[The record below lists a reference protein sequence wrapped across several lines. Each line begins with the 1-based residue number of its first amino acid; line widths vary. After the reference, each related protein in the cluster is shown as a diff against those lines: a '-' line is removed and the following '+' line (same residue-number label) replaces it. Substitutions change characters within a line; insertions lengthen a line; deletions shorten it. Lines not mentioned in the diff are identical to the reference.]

1 MAHPQSAPFLGPQGD
16 ASPVE
21 GPEHDFPPPPPAHRV
36 PVGAHADS
44 QHYPPQRPSFQ
55 NDPNVYSDLST
66 PGSEGRDAPLGV
78 PSRSPNGTPFSNEYP
93 YDAGV
98 PPRSMYSNRSF
109 GSQAPLAGAGMY
121 SSNHS
126 LPTMNSHGSPFS
138 DNPYNRYS
146 TAPMSNAH
154 TMGAINPNEVADDD
168 DWGMGPETTQNK
180 RRSFV
185 PGFGASRD
193 GSRNGSPG
201 SSIASGVAGAGAG
214 AAVGAGAA
222 AGVLAADGSGKYNA
236 VANAASANESGSNL
250 GGHSDFLAEK
260 SEWLR
265 RDHAKRKKRM
275 WIAMAIIAVIL
286 LGAIL
291 GGVLG
296 ALLKDSGGHSN
307 SNNGVSAGDVATDN
321 KDDLNKDSS
330 EIKAL
335 MNNANLHK
343 VFPGMDYTPLNSQMP
358 ACDKVPPSQNNI
370 TRDVAVMSQLTNSI
384 RLYGTDCNQTQ
395 MVIHAIERLEL
406 TDMKIWLGV
415 WLDDNNSTNKRQ
427 IAQTWDILDQYG
439 CDHFRGIIIGN
450 EVLYR
455 KDLTA
460 TELIDQI
467 TVFRK
472 NITNHKCDL
481 PVAMADLGD
490 NWTADMA
497 SKVDIVMSNV
507 HPFFAGVQADQAA
520 AWTWDFWNSHDVSL
534 TATDKNIKQVIAE
547 VGWPSGGGTSCGGAD
562 TCTEG
567 SVAGVDELN
576 QFMED
581 WVCPSLK
588 NQTEYFW

>member
-1 MAHPQSAPFLGPQGD
+1 
-16 ASPVE
+16 
-21 GPEHDFPPPPPAHRV
+21 
-36 PVGAHADS
+36 
-44 QHYPPQRPSFQ
+44 
-55 NDPNVYSDLST
+55 
-66 PGSEGRDAPLGV
+66 
-78 PSRSPNGTPFSNEYP
+78 
-93 YDAGV
+93 
-98 PPRSMYSNRSF
+98 
-109 GSQAPLAGAGMY
+109 
-121 SSNHS
+121 
-126 LPTMNSHGSPFS
+126 
-138 DNPYNRYS
+138 
-146 TAPMSNAH
+146 
-154 TMGAINPNEVADDD
+154 
-168 DWGMGPETTQNK
+168 
-180 RRSFV
+180 
-185 PGFGASRD
+185 
-193 GSRNGSPG
+193 
-201 SSIASGVAGAGAG
+201 
-214 AAVGAGAA
+214 
-222 AGVLAADGSGKYNA
+222 
-236 VANAASANESGSNL
+236 
-250 GGHSDFLAEK
+250 
-260 SEWLR
+260 
-265 RDHAKRKKRM
+265 
-275 WIAMAIIAVIL
+275 
-286 LGAIL
+286 
-291 GGVLG
+291 
-296 ALLKDSGGHSN
+296 
-307 SNNGVSAGDVATDN
+307 
-321 KDDLNKDSS
+321 
-330 EIKAL
+330 
-335 MNNANLHK
+335 
-343 VFPGMDYTPLNSQMP
+343 MP

-467 TVFRK
+467 TIFRQ
-472 NITNHKCDL
+472 NITSHKCDL

-534 TATDKNIKQVIAE
+534 TATNNNIKQVIAE

-588 NQTEYFW
+588 NQTEYFWFSAFDEPWKIQYNEPGKDWEDKWGLMTSTATSSRASRSRTAAALPCLLSTRSSPWQLRCFDVFDVQFSDASSSFLEEALTSLLSSLHESMTAWRSAAQYGDANKVPCFFLTCRVAFFRQPNLWRNLFQEYTSIGLGSRAFWGVSISDLSGFGASGVLTSQRHGARVAVEGGLRGCVWIEEKSSACSAGRFQSRGGAGG